1 MQMNDMVI
9 TYNSMSEL
17 YASFGGELQQDDDF
31 TIHRNEA
38 LFPNFPVKSPLFRT
52 SFYTVLILSEGQGRY
67 LVDDQ
72 SYVTGG
78 NIIYFTNPG
87 HLKGF
92 EVDETLKGYIITFSE
107 SFLKQ
112 YVHEHILDEFPFL
125 IAELVPP
132 NYPDREVF
140 QIFDHLGS
148 MLLHEYQSD
157 SAYKYKI
164 IGCLMVVLLLKI
176 KERFW
181 KVYDPRTEALTS
193 SNITLT
199 FKRNLEA
206 HFRDLLTG
214 KCDRLLQVQDYAQ
227 AQYLHP
233 NYFSTVIKCKT
244 GKSVNGWIAEKTI
257 AEAKAMLA
265 RSSESVQEIATR
277 LGFKDAGH
285 FSRFFKKHTKLSP
298 SNFRQGSSSISNCD
312 R

>member
-1 MQMNDMVI
+1 MSDAI
-9 TYNSMSEL
+9 ETYDSMSEL
-17 YASFGGELQQDDDF
+17 YASFGGKIEQDVDF
-31 TIHRNEA
+31 TIHRNEE

-52 SFYTVLILSEGQGRY
+52 SFYTVLILREGRGRY

-72 SYVTGG
+72 SYVTRD

-112 YVHEHILDEFPFL
+112 YVHENILDEFPFL
-125 IAELVPP
+125 IAEVVPP
-132 NYPDREVF
+132 SYPDREIF
-140 QIFDHLGS
+140 QIFDDLGGL
-148 MLLHEYQSD
+148 LLHEYQSD
-157 SAYKYKI
+157 SAYKHKV
-164 IGCLMVVLLLKI
+164 IGCLTVVLLLKI

-181 KVYDPRTEALTS
+181 KAYDPLTEASTS

-214 KCDRLLQVQDYAQ
+214 KCDHINQVQDYAQ

-233 NYFSTVIKCKT
+233 NYFSTVIKYKT
-244 GKSVNGWIAEKTI
+244 GKSVNSWIAEKTI

-265 RSSESVQEIATR
+265 RSSESIQEIATR

-285 FSRFFKKHTKLSP
+285 FSRFFKKHTELSP
-298 SNFRQGSSSISNCD
+298 LSFRQSLQS
-312 R
+312 

>member
-1 MQMNDMVI
+1 MSDAI
-9 TYNSMSEL
+9 KTYNSMSEL
-17 YASFGGELQQDDDF
+17 YASFGGNIEQDVDF
-31 TIHRNEA
+31 TIHRNEE
-38 LFPNFPVKSPLFRT
+38 LFPNFPVKSPLFRP
-52 SFYTVLILSEGQGRY
+52 SFYTLLILSEGRGRY
-67 LVDDQ
+67 LIDDR
-72 SYVTGG
+72 SYVTRG

-92 EVDETLKGYIITFSE
+92 EVDETLKGYLITFSE

-112 YVHEHILDEFPFL
+112 YVHDRILDEFPFL
-125 IAELVPP
+125 IAEVVPP
-132 NYPDREVF
+132 SYPDREVF
-140 QIFDHLGS
+140 QIFDELGS
-148 MLLHEYQSD
+148 QLLYEYQSD
-157 SAYKYKI
+157 SVYKHQV
-164 IGCLMVVLLLKI
+164 IGCLMVMLLLKI

-181 KVYDPRTEALTS
+181 KVYDPLTKALTS

-199 FKRNLEA
+199 FQRNLEA

-233 NYFSTVIKCKT
+233 NYFSTVIKYKT
-244 GKSVNGWIAEKTI
+244 GKSVNSWIAEKTI

-265 RSSESVQEIATR
+265 RSSASVQEIAAR

-298 SNFRQGSSSISNCD
+298 LSFRQSLSS
-312 R
+312 

>member
-1 MQMNDMVI
+1 MSDVI
-9 TYNSMSEL
+9 KTYNSMSEL
-17 YASFGGELQQDDDF
+17 YASFGGDLEQDVDF
-31 TIHRNEA
+31 TIHRNEE

-52 SFYTVLILSEGQGRY
+52 SFYTVLILHEGRGRY
-67 LVDDQ
+67 LIDDR
-72 SYVTGG
+72 SYVTRG

-92 EVDETLKGYIITFSE
+92 EVDETLKGYMITFSE

-112 YVHEHILDEFPFL
+112 YVRENILDEFPFL
-125 IAELVPP
+125 IAEVVPP
-132 NYPDREVF
+132 SYPDREVF
-140 QIFDHLGS
+140 QIFDDLGS
-148 MLLHEYQSD
+148 QLLYEYQSD
-157 SAYKYKI
+157 AVYKYQV

-181 KVYDPRTEALTS
+181 QAYDPLTEALTS
-193 SNITLT
+193 SKIALT
-199 FKRNLEA
+199 FQRNLEA

-233 NYFSTVIKCKT
+233 NYFSTVIKYKT
-244 GKSVNGWIAEKTI
+244 GKSVNSWIAEKTI

-265 RSSESVQEIATR
+265 RSSASVQEIAAR

-285 FSRFFKKHTKLSP
+285 FSRLFKKHTKLSP
-298 SNFRQGSSSISNCD
+298 LSFRQSLSS
-312 R
+312 

>member
-1 MQMNDMVI
+1 MSDAI
-9 TYNSMSEL
+9 KTYNSMSEL
-17 YASFGGELQQDDDF
+17 YASFGGNIEQDVDF
-31 TIHRNEA
+31 TIHRNEE
-38 LFPNFPVKSPLFRT
+38 LFPNFPVKSPLFRP
-52 SFYTVLILSEGQGRY
+52 SFYTLLILSEGRGRY
-67 LVDDQ
+67 LIDDR
-72 SYVTGG
+72 SYVTRG

-92 EVDETLKGYIITFSE
+92 EVDETLKGYLITFSE

-112 YVHEHILDEFPFL
+112 YVHDRILDEFPFL
-125 IAELVPP
+125 IAEVVPP
-132 NYPDREVF
+132 SYPDREVF
-140 QIFDHLGS
+140 QIFDELGS
-148 MLLHEYQSD
+148 QLLYEYQSD
-157 SAYKYKI
+157 SVYKHQV
-164 IGCLMVVLLLKI
+164 IGCLMVMLLLKI

-181 KVYDPRTEALTS
+181 KVYDPLTKALTS

-199 FKRNLEA
+199 FQRNLEA

-233 NYFSTVIKCKT
+233 NYFSTVIKYKT
-244 GKSVNGWIAEKTI
+244 GKSVNSWIAEKTI

-265 RSSESVQEIATR
+265 RSSASVQEIAAR

-298 SNFRQGSSSISNCD
+298 LIFRQSLSS
-312 R
+312 

>member
-1 MQMNDMVI
+1 MNDTI
-9 TYNSMSEL
+9 KTYNSMSEL
-17 YASFGGELQQDDDF
+17 YASFGGKLEQDVDF
-31 TIHRNEA
+31 TIHRNEE

-52 SFYTVLILSEGQGRY
+52 SFYTVLILHEGRGRY
-67 LVDDQ
+67 LIDDR
-72 SYVTGG
+72 SYVTRG

-87 HLKGF
+87 YLKGF
-92 EVDETLKGYIITFSE
+92 EVDETLKGYLITFSE

-112 YVHEHILDEFPFL
+112 YVRENILDEFPFL
-125 IAELVPP
+125 IAEVVPP
-132 NYPDREVF
+132 NYPDREIF
-140 QIFDHLGS
+140 QIFDDLGG
-148 MLLHEYQSD
+148 MLLQEYQSD
-157 SAYKYKI
+157 SAYKHQT

-181 KVYDPRTEALTS
+181 KAYDPLTEALTS

-199 FKRNLEA
+199 FQRNLEA

-233 NYFSTVIKCKT
+233 NYFSTVIKYKT
-244 GKSVNGWIAEKTI
+244 GKSVNSWIAEKTI

-265 RSSESVQEIATR
+265 RSSVSIQEIAAR

-298 SNFRQGSSSISNCD
+298 LSFRQSLSS
-312 R
+312 

>member
-1 MQMNDMVI
+1 MSDAII
-9 TYNSMSEL
+9 TYSSMSEL
-17 YASFGGELQQDDDF
+17 YASFGGKLEQDVDF
-31 TIHRNEA
+31 TIHRNEE
-38 LFPNFPVKSPLFRT
+38 LFPNFPVNSPLFRT
-52 SFYTVLILSEGQGRY
+52 SFYTVLILREGRGRY
-67 LVDDQ
+67 LIDDRA
-72 SYVTGG
+72 YVTRG

-92 EVDETLKGYIITFSE
+92 EVDETLKGYLITFSE

-125 IAELVPP
+125 IAEVVPP

-140 QIFDHLGS
+140 QIFYNLGN
-148 MLLHEYQSD
+148 LLLQEYQSD
-157 SAYKYKI
+157 SAYKHKT

-181 KVYDPRTEALTS
+181 KSYDPLTEALTS

-199 FKRNLEA
+199 FQRNLEA

-233 NYFSTVIKCKT
+233 NYFSTVIKYKT
-244 GKSVNGWIAEKTI
+244 GKSVNNWIAEKTI

-265 RSSESVQEIATR
+265 RSSESVQEIAAR

-285 FSRFFKKHTKLSP
+285 FSRFFKKHTELSP
-298 SNFRQGSSSISNCD
+298 LSFRQSFSS
-312 R
+312 

>member
-1 MQMNDMVI
+1 MSDEI
-9 TYNSMSEL
+9 KTYDSMSEL
-17 YASFGGELQQDDDF
+17 YASFGGNLEQDVDF
-31 TIHRNEA
+31 TIHRNEK
-38 LFPNFPVKSPLFRT
+38 LFPDFPVKSPLFRT
-52 SFYTVLILSEGQGRY
+52 SFYTVLILHEGRGRY
-67 LVDDQ
+67 LIDDR
-72 SYVTGG
+72 SYVTRG

-92 EVDETLKGYIITFSE
+92 EVDETLKGYLITFSE

-112 YVHEHILDEFPFL
+112 YVRDDILDEFPFL
-125 IAELVPP
+125 VAEVVPP

-140 QIFDHLGS
+140 QIFDDLGG

-157 SAYKYKI
+157 SVYKHKA
-164 IGCLMVVLLLKI
+164 IGCLTVILLLKI

-181 KVYDPRTEALTS
+181 KAYDPLTEALTS

-199 FKRNLEA
+199 FQRNLEA

-233 NYFSTVIKCKT
+233 NYFSTVIKYKT
-244 GKSVNGWIAEKTI
+244 GKSVNSWIAEKTI
-257 AEAKAMLA
+257 SEAKAMLA
-265 RSSESVQEIATR
+265 RSSESVQEIAAR

-298 SNFRQGSSSISNCD
+298 LSFRQSLSS
-312 R
+312 